1 MKILAKNWK
10 LLITICF
17 IFGLVGCYDDF
28 SEPIH
33 NIGSKVAI
41 GEELKG
47 TVIDVRNWSG
57 ALRGNTSDYY
67 VMIGE
72 GAAVWYDE
80 EVLSRA
86 N

>member
-1 MKILAKNWK
+1 MEKIISTI
-10 LLITICF
+10 LLMLF
-17 IFGLVGCYDDF
+17 LSAGLLGCYDDF
-28 SEPIH
+28 SEPLY
-33 NIGSKVAI
+33 NIGNKVMI

-47 TVIDVRNWSG
+47 TVINVRNWSG
-57 ALRGNTSDYY
+57 ASKGNTSDYY

-80 EVLSRA
+80 EVLNRA